1 MAYLGLALSA
11 FVYVPFGEGTM
22 RWVQVWLFDG
32 GSASAQFFSTS
43 QGDEKTAGIWDVDAS
58 NVTRKLNPERLK
70 DQMFAYTVTNQAIN
84 TFVEIGLPYIL
95 RAITSFR
102 SRRSASISTPSNPG
116 GAVSSAGGG
125 GKKKRVVF
133 EDEQEKGGLE
143 EREFLERV
151 RKEVALPEYELFGD
165 YSEMVTQFGY
175 VVLWSTIWPLASG
188 TSLSFIVQTSV
199 LTVTFLSSHGLP

>member
-1 MAYLGLALSA
+1 M
-11 FVYVPFGEGTM
+11 
-22 RWVQVWLFDG
+22 
-32 GSASAQFFSTS
+32 
-43 QGDEKTAGIWDVDAS
+43 
-58 NVTRKLNPERLK
+58 
-70 DQMFAYTVTNQAIN
+70 
-84 TFVEIGLPYIL
+84 
-95 RAITSFR
+95 
-102 SRRSASISTPSNPG
+102 
-116 GAVSSAGGG
+116 SSAGGG